1 MWPAILYIKI
11 KRGKYITFLCI
22 FMKNGGKRKIS
33 ERASRQPRFFF
44 CALWDVERWKKGK
57 AYIFLSLS
65 LLAIFFVSLPTYF
78 LGGKSVPR
86 PFWKVAMLHINAYCV
101 VVSSFCFGLLFTKE
115 KLSDLRTKEEKMKN
129 TYVSL
134 CPMCTAPTGA
144 TCTVR
149 PKQFASFQNVSK
161 KEVLEIK
168 FGLVSHQIFLKV
180 DDVWLWCWW
189 KMYVCI

>member
-1 MWPAILYIKI
+1 
-11 KRGKYITFLCI
+11 
-22 FMKNGGKRKIS
+22 
-33 ERASRQPRFFF
+33 
-44 CALWDVERWKKGK
+44 
-57 AYIFLSLS
+57 
-65 LLAIFFVSLPTYF
+65 
-78 LGGKSVPR
+78 
-86 PFWKVAMLHINAYCV
+86 
-101 VVSSFCFGLLFTKE
+101 
-115 KLSDLRTKEEKMKN
+115 MKN

-180 DDVWLWCWW
+180 DDVWL
-189 KMYVCI
+189 